1 MSSATLGINKLSVER
16 IGVKVE
22 VPNTNLARLMY
33 YLSCVF
39 TVIQYNESNRLS
51 DYQNY
56 YNLNE
61 DEKKTVLA
69 LATLFDPKI
78 FIAAKVF
85 VPDNGLLTGDFGN
98 EFFKI
103 TDEKVGVHVNQEIM
117 IGGRAV
123 KVLKIMAVKIS
134 WLENNY
140 YNPLRGLY
148 NELSYRQN
156 SVYSR
161 NEYYATSQRV
171 IVSQPTTYYYGTT
184 TTKKETNFCQWC
196 LYILLCIYCFPFF
209 IIYYCFCRDSDDC

>member
-1 MSSATLGINKLSVER
+1 M
-16 IGVKVE
+16 
-22 VPNTNLARLMY
+22 
-33 YLSCVF
+33 
-39 TVIQYNESNRLS
+39 
-51 DYQNY
+51 
-56 YNLNE
+56 
-61 DEKKTVLA
+61 
-69 LATLFDPKI
+69 
-78 FIAAKVF
+78 
-85 VPDNGLLTGDFGN
+85 LTGDFGN
-98 EFFKI
+98 EFYKI

-184 TTKKETNFCQWC
+184 TTKKEYNFCQWC
-196 LYILLCIYCFPFF
+196 LYILLCLYCFPFF